1 MAEEAAKIPEK
12 QVAIQRIYMKDF
24 SFESPRSP
32 QIFSQ
37 GDVVPKTNLNL
48 RSSQTTLSDD
58 LHEVVLTITI
68 DTKHEDQTL
77 FLVELHQAGVFHLAG
92 YEGEELAMLLG
103 SFCPNILYPYARETI
118 ASVVGKGGFPEF
130 ILQPINFDSLY
141 AQSRQQLAEQG
152 AAATPPRNGEG
163 GGNSG
168 TN

>member
-1 MAEEAAKIPEK
+1 
-12 QVAIQRIYMKDF
+12 
-24 SFESPRSP
+24 
-32 QIFSQ
+32 
-37 GDVVPKTNLNL
+37 
-48 RSSQTTLSDD
+48 
-58 LHEVVLTITI
+58 
-68 DTKHEDQTL
+68 
-77 FLVELHQAGVFHLAG
+77 
-92 YEGEELAMLLG
+92 MLLG

-152 AAATPPRNGEG
+152 AAATPTGNGEG